1 MSRKHEKVCTTLN
14 CIEHFLVLASTIT
27 GCVSVSAFAS
37 FLGIPIGIT
46 SSEIELKIYGEAAEI
61 KEYKSIIEKKNKKH
75 DKIVL
80 LTKSKL
86 KCTEVLISKALIDSN
101 ISHNEF
107 FLIRYFV
114 LSIIPLVGPLLF

>member
-27 GCVSVSAFAS
+27 GCISVSAFAS

-46 SSEIELKIYGEAAEI
+46 SSEIELKIYAEAAEI
-61 KEYKSIIEKKNKKH
+61 KEYKSIIKKKNKKH
-75 DKIVL
+75 YKIVL

-114 LSIIPLVGPLLF
+114 LSIIPLVGPILF

>member
-27 GCVSVSAFAS
+27 GCILVSAFAS

-46 SSEIELKIYGEAAEI
+46 SSEIELKIYAEAAEI
-61 KEYKSIIEKKNKKH
+61 KEYKSIIKKKNKKH

-80 LTKSKL
+80 LIKSKL
-86 KCTEVLISKALIDSN
+86 KCIEVLISKALIDSN
-101 ISHNEF
+101 ISRNEF